1 MRLKNEVAMITGG
14 GSGMG
19 RAGAI
24 RFAAEGAKVV
34 VVDINQQAAEQTR
47 DLIIKQGGEAIAVVA
62 DVALEADNDT
72 AVQAAVKQFGKLTI
86 LWANA
91 GIAAPATPIGET
103 SPETFDR
110 LLSVN
115 SRGPWL
121 AARAAES
128 AFRAA
133 GGGSIVITSSL
144 SGLKG
149 RPGNSA
155 YASSKGAAAMLTKA
169 LAIEF
174 APVIRVNSV
183 CPVATDTPMLPE
195 FTKTAP
201 DPDAARERVVSGI
214 PMKRLAT
221 TEDIANAALFLASSE
236 AAMITGLNLPVD
248 GGSLA

>member
-1 MRLKNEVAMITGG
+1 MRLNNEVALITGG

-24 RFAAEGAKVV
+24 RFAAEGARVV
-34 VVDINQQAAEQTR
+34 VVDINQQAAEETR
-47 DLIIKQGGEAIAVVA
+47 DLIAQAGGEAIAVRA
-62 DVALEADNDT
+62 DAASAADNE
-72 AVQAAVKQFGKLTI
+72 AAVAAAIERFGKLTI
-86 LWANA
+86 VWANA
-91 GIAAPATPIGET
+91 GIPAPATPIEET
-103 SPETFDR
+103 APETFDR
-110 LLSVN
+110 LFAVN

-121 AARAAES
+121 AARAAAPALRE
-128 AFRAA
+128 A
-133 GGGSIVITSSL
+133 GGGSIVITASL

-169 LAIEF
+169 LAVEF
-174 APVIRVNSV
+174 APDIRVNSV

-201 DPDAARERVVSGI
+201 DPDAARDKVVSGI

-221 TEDIANAALFLASSE
+221 ADDIANAALFLASSE
-236 AAMITGLNLPVD
+236 AAMITGHNLPVD

>member
-1 MRLKNEVAMITGG
+1 MRLNNEVALITGG

-24 RFAAEGAKVV
+24 RFAAEGARVV
-34 VVDINQQAAEQTR
+34 VVDINQQAAEETR
-47 DLIIKQGGEAIAVVA
+47 DLIAQAGGEAIAVRA
-62 DVALEADNDT
+62 DAASAADHE
-72 AVQAAVKQFGKLTI
+72 AAVAAAIERFGKLTI
-86 LWANA
+86 VWANA
-91 GIAAPATPIGET
+91 GIPAPATPIEET
-103 SPETFDR
+103 APETFDR
-110 LLSVN
+110 LFAVN

-121 AARAAES
+121 AARAAAPALRE
-128 AFRAA
+128 A
-133 GGGSIVITSSL
+133 GGGSIVITASL

-169 LAIEF
+169 LAVEF
-174 APVIRVNSV
+174 APDIRVNSV

-201 DPDAARERVVSGI
+201 DPDAARDKVVSGI

-221 TEDIANAALFLASSE
+221 ADDIANAALFLASSE
-236 AAMITGLNLPVD
+236 AAMITGHNLPVD

>member
-1 MRLKNEVAMITGG
+1 MRLNNEVALITGG

-24 RFAAEGAKVV
+24 RFAAEGARVV
-34 VVDINQQAAEQTR
+34 VVDINKEAAEETR
-47 DLIIKQGGEAIAVVA
+47 DLIAQAGGEAIAVRA
-62 DVALEADNDT
+62 DAASAADNE
-72 AVQAAVKQFGKLTI
+72 AAVAAAIERFGKLTI
-86 LWANA
+86 VWANA
-91 GIAAPATPIGET
+91 GIPAPATPIEET
-103 SPETFDR
+103 APETFDR
-110 LLSVN
+110 LFAVN

-121 AARAAES
+121 AARAAAPALRE
-128 AFRAA
+128 A
-133 GGGSIVITSSL
+133 GGGSIVITASL

-169 LAIEF
+169 LAVEF
-174 APVIRVNSV
+174 APDIRVNSV

-201 DPDAARERVVSGI
+201 DPDAARDKVVSGI

-221 TEDIANAALFLASSE
+221 ADDIANAALFLASSE
-236 AAMITGLNLPVD
+236 AAMITGHNLPVD

>member
-1 MRLKNEVAMITGG
+1 MRLNNEVALITGG

-24 RFAAEGAKVV
+24 RFAAEGARVV
-34 VVDINQQAAEQTR
+34 VVDINQQAAEETR
-47 DLIIKQGGEAIAVVA
+47 DLIAQAGGEAIAVRA
-62 DVALEADNDT
+62 DVASAADNE
-72 AVQAAVKQFGKLTI
+72 AAVAAAIERFGKLTI
-86 LWANA
+86 VWANA
-91 GIAAPATPIGET
+91 GIPAPATPIEET
-103 SPETFDR
+103 APETFDR
-110 LLSVN
+110 LFAVN

-121 AARAAES
+121 AARAAAPALRE
-128 AFRAA
+128 A
-133 GGGSIVITSSL
+133 GGGSIVITASL

-169 LAIEF
+169 LAVEF
-174 APVIRVNSV
+174 APDIRVNSV

-201 DPDAARERVVSGI
+201 DPDAARDKVVSGI

-221 TEDIANAALFLASSE
+221 ADDIANAALFLASSE
-236 AAMITGLNLPVD
+236 AAMITGHNLPVD